1 MLNKMKRLHY
11 LMIFRLLTGQL
22 PAIGLM
28 AVLLSKDIHRLSF
41 GSLISFA
48 IFAVSTVASNYYFS
62 REIAIEQLKEQTRLL
77 TQILFIVVFMII
89 GIVSI
94 YCGLSTS
101 EFYKQVI
108 AVICSFISFVTMVLM
123 IWGSDTQKLIVVNSL
138 RWYWYLESP
147 P

>member
-62 REIAIEQLKEQTRLL
+62 REIAIEQLKEQTRPNLLL

-108 AVICSFISFVTMVLM
+108 AVICSFISFVTMGLM
-123 IWGSDTQKLIVVNSL
+123 ILGIRYAKAY
-138 RWYWYLESP
+138 RR
-147 P
+147 

>member
-22 PAIGLM
+22 PAISLM

-48 IFAVSTVASNYYFS
+48 IFAVSTAASNYYFS
-62 REIAIEQLKEQTRLL
+62 REIAIEQLKEQTRPNLLL

-94 YCGLSTS
+94 YCGLSSS

-108 AVICSFISFVTMVLM
+108 AVICSFISFVTMGLM
-123 IWGSDTQKLIVVNSL
+123 IWGIRYAKAY
-138 RWYWYLESP
+138 RR
-147 P
+147 

>member
-62 REIAIEQLKEQTRLL
+62 REIAIEQLKEQTRPNLLL

-108 AVICSFISFVTMVLM
+108 AVICSFISFVTMGLM
-123 IWGSDTQKLIVVNSL
+123 IWGIRYAKAY
-138 RWYWYLESP
+138 RR
-147 P
+147 

>member
-11 LMIFRLLTGQL
+11 LMIFRLITGQL

-62 REIAIEQLKEQTRLL
+62 REIAIEQLKEQTRPNLLL

-108 AVICSFISFVTMVLM
+108 AVICSFISFVTMGLM
-123 IWGSDTQKLIVVNSL
+123 IWGIRYAKAY
-138 RWYWYLESP
+138 RR
-147 P
+147 

>member
-48 IFAVSTVASNYYFS
+48 IFAVSTAASNYYFS
-62 REIAIEQLKEQTRLL
+62 REIAIEQLKEQIRPNLLL

-94 YCGLSTS
+94 YCGLSSS

-108 AVICSFISFVTMVLM
+108 AVICSFISFVTMGLM
-123 IWGSDTQKLIVVNSL
+123 IWGIRYAKAY
-138 RWYWYLESP
+138 RR
-147 P
+147 

>member
-22 PAIGLM
+22 PVIGLM

-62 REIAIEQLKEQTRLL
+62 REIAIEQLKEQTRPNLLL

-108 AVICSFISFVTMVLM
+108 AVICSFISFVTMGLM
-123 IWGSDTQKLIVVNSL
+123 IWGIRYAKAY
-138 RWYWYLESP
+138 RR
-147 P
+147 

>member
-48 IFAVSTVASNYYFS
+48 IFAVSTAASNYYFS
-62 REIAIEQLKEQTRLL
+62 REIAIEQLKEQTRPNLLL

-94 YCGLSTS
+94 YCGLSPS

-108 AVICSFISFVTMVLM
+108 AVICSFISFVTMGLM
-123 IWGSDTQKLIVVNSL
+123 IWGIRYAKAY
-138 RWYWYLESP
+138 RR
-147 P
+147 

>member
-11 LMIFRLLTGQL
+11 LMIFRLITGQL
-22 PAIGLM
+22 PAISLM

-48 IFAVSTVASNYYFS
+48 IFAVSTAASNYYFS
-62 REIAIEQLKEQTRLL
+62 REIAIEQLKEQTRPNLLL

-94 YCGLSTS
+94 YCGLSSS

-108 AVICSFISFVTMVLM
+108 AVICSFISFVTMGLM
-123 IWGSDTQKLIVVNSL
+123 IWGIRYAKAY
-138 RWYWYLESP
+138 RR
-147 P
+147 

>member
-1 MLNKMKRLHY
+1 MKRLHY
-11 LMIFRLLTGQL
+11 LMIFRLITGQL

-62 REIAIEQLKEQTRLL
+62 REIAIEQLKEQTRPNLLL

-108 AVICSFISFVTMVLM
+108 AVICSFISFVTMGLM
-123 IWGSDTQKLIVVNSL
+123 IWGIRYAKAY
-138 RWYWYLESP
+138 RR
-147 P
+147 

>member
-62 REIAIEQLKEQTRLL
+62 REIAIEQLKEQTRPNLLL

-94 YCGLSTS
+94 YCGLSSS

-108 AVICSFISFVTMVLM
+108 AVICSFISFVTMGLI
-123 IWGSDTQKLIVVNSL
+123 IWGIRYAKAY
-138 RWYWYLESP
+138 RR
-147 P
+147 

>member
-62 REIAIEQLKEQTRLL
+62 REIAIEQLKEQTRPNLLL

-94 YCGLSTS
+94 YYGLSSS

-108 AVICSFISFVTMVLM
+108 AVICSFISFVTMGLM
-123 IWGSDTQKLIVVNSL
+123 IWGIRYAKAY
-138 RWYWYLESP
+138 RR
-147 P
+147 

>member
-11 LMIFRLLTGQL
+11 LMIFRFLTGQL

-62 REIAIEQLKEQTRLL
+62 REIAIEQLKEQTHPNLLL

-108 AVICSFISFVTMVLM
+108 AVICSFISFVTMGLM
-123 IWGSDTQKLIVVNSL
+123 IWGIRYAKAY
-138 RWYWYLESP
+138 RR
-147 P
+147 

>member
-1 MLNKMKRLHY
+1 MKRLHY
-11 LMIFRLLTGQL
+11 LMIFRLITGQL
-22 PAIGLM
+22 PAISLM

-48 IFAVSTVASNYYFS
+48 IFAVSTAASNYYFS
-62 REIAIEQLKEQTRLL
+62 REIAIEQLKEQTRPNLLL

-94 YCGLSTS
+94 YCGLSSS

-108 AVICSFISFVTMVLM
+108 AVICSFISFVTMGLM
-123 IWGSDTQKLIVVNSL
+123 IWGIRYAKAY
-138 RWYWYLESP
+138 RR
-147 P
+147 

>member
-62 REIAIEQLKEQTRLL
+62 REIAIEQLKEQTHHNLLL

-108 AVICSFISFVTMVLM
+108 AVICSFISFVTMGLM
-123 IWGSDTQKLIVVNSL
+123 IWGIRYAKAY
-138 RWYWYLESP
+138 RR
-147 P
+147 

>member
-22 PAIGLM
+22 PAISLM

-48 IFAVSTVASNYYFS
+48 IFAVSTAASNYYFS
-62 REIAIEQLKEQTRLL
+62 REIAIEQLKEQTRPNLLL

-94 YCGLSTS
+94 YYGLSSS

-108 AVICSFISFVTMVLM
+108 AVICSFISFVTMGLM
-123 IWGSDTQKLIVVNSL
+123 IWGIRYAKAY
-138 RWYWYLESP
+138 RR
-147 P
+147 

>member
-62 REIAIEQLKEQTRLL
+62 REIAIEQLKEQTHPNLLL

-94 YCGLSTS
+94 YCGLSSS

-108 AVICSFISFVTMVLM
+108 AVICSFISFVTMGLM
-123 IWGSDTQKLIVVNSL
+123 IWGIRYAKAY
-138 RWYWYLESP
+138 RR
-147 P
+147 

>member
-48 IFAVSTVASNYYFS
+48 IFAVSTAASNYYFS
-62 REIAIEQLKEQTRLL
+62 REIAIEQLKEQTRPNLLL

-108 AVICSFISFVTMVLM
+108 AVICSFISFVTMGLM
-123 IWGSDTQKLIVVNSL
+123 IWGIRYAKAY
-138 RWYWYLESP
+138 RR
-147 P
+147 

>member
-1 MLNKMKRLHY
+1 MKRLHY

-48 IFAVSTVASNYYFS
+48 IFAVSTAASNYYFS
-62 REIAIEQLKEQTRLL
+62 REIAIEQLKEQTRPNLLL

-94 YCGLSTS
+94 YCGLSSS

-108 AVICSFISFVTMVLM
+108 AVICSFISFVTMGLM
-123 IWGSDTQKLIVVNSL
+123 IWGIRYAKAY
-138 RWYWYLESP
+138 RR
-147 P
+147 

>member
-22 PAIGLM
+22 PAISLM

-48 IFAVSTVASNYYFS
+48 IFAVSTAASNYYFS
-62 REIAIEQLKEQTRLL
+62 REIAIEQLKEQIRPNLLL

-94 YCGLSTS
+94 YCGLSSS

-108 AVICSFISFVTMVLM
+108 AVICSFISFVTMGLM
-123 IWGSDTQKLIVVNSL
+123 IWGIRYAKAY
-138 RWYWYLESP
+138 RR
-147 P
+147 

>member
-1 MLNKMKRLHY
+1 MKRLHY

-62 REIAIEQLKEQTRLL
+62 REIAIEQLKEQTRPNLLL

-108 AVICSFISFVTMVLM
+108 AVICSFISFVTMGLM
-123 IWGSDTQKLIVVNSL
+123 IWGIRYAKAY
-138 RWYWYLESP
+138 RR
-147 P
+147 

>member
-48 IFAVSTVASNYYFS
+48 IFAVSTAASNYYFS
-62 REIAIEQLKEQTRLL
+62 REIAIEQLKEQTRPNLLL

-94 YCGLSTS
+94 YCGLSSS

-108 AVICSFISFVTMVLM
+108 AVICSFISFVTMGLM
-123 IWGSDTQKLIVVNSL
+123 IWGIRYAKAY
-138 RWYWYLESP
+138 RR
-147 P
+147 

>member
-28 AVLLSKDIHRLSF
+28 AVLLSKDIHRFSF

-48 IFAVSTVASNYYFS
+48 IFAVSTAASNYYFS
-62 REIAIEQLKEQTRLL
+62 REIAIEQLKEQTRPNLLL

-94 YCGLSTS
+94 YCGLSSS

-108 AVICSFISFVTMVLM
+108 AVICSFISFVTMGLM
-123 IWGSDTQKLIVVNSL
+123 IWGIRYAKAY
-138 RWYWYLESP
+138 RR
-147 P
+147 

>member
-62 REIAIEQLKEQTRLL
+62 REIAIEQLKEQTRPNLLL

-94 YCGLSTS
+94 YCGLSSS

-108 AVICSFISFVTMVLM
+108 AVICSFISFVTMGLM
-123 IWGSDTQKLIVVNSL
+123 IWGIRYAKAY
-138 RWYWYLESP
+138 RR
-147 P
+147 

>member
-62 REIAIEQLKEQTRLL
+62 REIAIEQLKEQTHPNLLL

-108 AVICSFISFVTMVLM
+108 AVICSFISFVTMRLM
-123 IWGSDTQKLIVVNSL
+123 IWGIRYAKAY
-138 RWYWYLESP
+138 RR
-147 P
+147 

>member
-48 IFAVSTVASNYYFS
+48 IFAVSTAASNYYFS
-62 REIAIEQLKEQTRLL
+62 RGIAIEQLKEQTRPNLLL

-108 AVICSFISFVTMVLM
+108 AVICSFISFVTMGLM
-123 IWGSDTQKLIVVNSL
+123 IWGIRYAKAY
-138 RWYWYLESP
+138 RR
-147 P
+147 

>member
-1 MLNKMKRLHY
+1 MLNKMKRLYY

-28 AVLLSKDIHRLSF
+28 AVLLSKDIHKLSF

-48 IFAVSTVASNYYFS
+48 IFAVSTAASNYYFL
-62 REIAIEQLKEQTRLL
+62 REIAIEQLKEQTRPNLLL

-94 YCGLSTS
+94 YCGLSSS

-108 AVICSFISFVTMVLM
+108 AVICSFISFVTMGLM
-123 IWGSDTQKLIVVNSL
+123 IWGIRYAKAY
-138 RWYWYLESP
+138 RH
-147 P
+147 

>member
-62 REIAIEQLKEQTRLL
+62 REIAIEQLKEQTRPNLLL

-94 YCGLSTS
+94 YCGLSSS

-108 AVICSFISFVTMVLM
+108 AVICSFISFVTMGLM
-123 IWGSDTQKLIVVNSL
+123 ILGIRYAKAY
-138 RWYWYLESP
+138 RR
-147 P
+147 

>member
-1 MLNKMKRLHY
+1 MKRLHY

-48 IFAVSTVASNYYFS
+48 IFAVSTAASNYYFS
-62 REIAIEQLKEQTRLL
+62 REIAIEQLKEQTRPNLLL

-94 YCGLSTS
+94 YCGLSSS

-108 AVICSFISFVTMVLM
+108 AVTCSFISFVTMGLM
-123 IWGSDTQKLIVVNSL
+123 IWGIRYAKAY
-138 RWYWYLESP
+138 RC
-147 P
+147 

>member
-28 AVLLSKDIHRLSF
+28 AVLLLKDIHRLSF

-62 REIAIEQLKEQTRLL
+62 REIAIEQLKEQTRPNLLL

-108 AVICSFISFVTMVLM
+108 AVICSFISFVTMGLM
-123 IWGSDTQKLIVVNSL
+123 IWGIRYAKAY
-138 RWYWYLESP
+138 RR
-147 P
+147 

>member
-22 PAIGLM
+22 PAISLM
-28 AVLLSKDIHRLSF
+28 AVLLSKDIHRLSL

-48 IFAVSTVASNYYFS
+48 IFAVSTAASNYYFS
-62 REIAIEQLKEQTRLL
+62 REIAIEQLKEQTRPNLLL
-77 TQILFIVVFMII
+77 THILFIVVFMII

-94 YCGLSTS
+94 YCGLSSS

-108 AVICSFISFVTMVLM
+108 AVICSFISFVTMGLM
-123 IWGSDTQKLIVVNSL
+123 IWGIRYAKAY
-138 RWYWYLESP
+138 RR
-147 P
+147 

>member
-62 REIAIEQLKEQTRLL
+62 REIAIEQLKEQTRPNLLL

-108 AVICSFISFVTMVLM
+108 AVICSFISFVTMGLM
-123 IWGSDTQKLIVVNSL
+123 IWGIRYEKAY
-138 RWYWYLESP
+138 RR
-147 P
+147 

>member
-1 MLNKMKRLHY
+1 MKRLHY

-28 AVLLSKDIHRLSF
+28 AVLLSKAIHRLSF

-48 IFAVSTVASNYYFS
+48 IFAVSTAASNYYFS
-62 REIAIEQLKEQTRLL
+62 REIAIEQLKEQTRPNLLL

-94 YCGLSTS
+94 YCGLSSS

-108 AVICSFISFVTMVLM
+108 AVICSFISFVTMGLM
-123 IWGSDTQKLIVVNSL
+123 IWGIRYAKAY
-138 RWYWYLESP
+138 RR
-147 P
+147 

>member
-22 PAIGLM
+22 PAISLM

-48 IFAVSTVASNYYFS
+48 IFAVSTAASNYYFS
-62 REIAIEQLKEQTRLL
+62 REIAIEQLKEQIRPNLLL

-94 YCGLSTS
+94 YCGLSSS

-108 AVICSFISFVTMVLM
+108 AVICSFISFVTMGLM

-138 RWYWYLESP
+138 R
-147 P
+147 

>member
-48 IFAVSTVASNYYFS
+48 IFAVSTAASNYYFS
-62 REIAIEQLKEQTRLL
+62 REIAIEQLKEQTRTNLLL

-94 YCGLSTS
+94 YCGLSSS

-108 AVICSFISFVTMVLM
+108 AVICSFISFVTMGLM
-123 IWGSDTQKLIVVNSL
+123 IWGIRYAKAY
-138 RWYWYLESP
+138 RR
-147 P
+147 

>member
-62 REIAIEQLKEQTRLL
+62 REIAIEQLKEQTHPNLLL

-108 AVICSFISFVTMVLM
+108 AVICSFISFVTMGLM
-123 IWGSDTQKLIVVNSL
+123 IWGIRYAKAY
-138 RWYWYLESP
+138 RR
-147 P
+147 

>member
-48 IFAVSTVASNYYFS
+48 IFAVSTAASNYYFS
-62 REIAIEQLKEQTRLL
+62 REIAIKQLKEQTRPNLLL

-94 YCGLSTS
+94 YCGLSSS

-108 AVICSFISFVTMVLM
+108 AVICSFISFVTMGLM
-123 IWGSDTQKLIVVNSL
+123 IWGIRYAKAY
-138 RWYWYLESP
+138 RR
-147 P
+147 

>member
-1 MLNKMKRLHY
+1 MKRLHY

-62 REIAIEQLKEQTRLL
+62 REIAIEQLKEQTRPNLLL

-94 YCGLSTS
+94 YCGLSSS

-108 AVICSFISFVTMVLM
+108 AVICSFISFVTMGLM
-123 IWGSDTQKLIVVNSL
+123 IWGIRYAKAY
-138 RWYWYLESP
+138 RR
-147 P
+147 

>member
-62 REIAIEQLKEQTRLL
+62 REIAIEQLKEQTRPNLLL

-108 AVICSFISFVTMVLM
+108 AVICSFISFVTMGLM
-123 IWGSDTQKLIVVNSL
+123 TWGIRYAKAY
-138 RWYWYLESP
+138 RR
-147 P
+147 